1 MSSLGSRNNSTLPL
15 KTQLKSAENRPI
27 EDSENLKMSRNVK
40 TNLVASIS
48 AFGTVQNLI
57 EQALVSIKSNK
68 QKVLTENREKI
79 LEIYM
84 KLDTQ
89 WQLYKSDVI
98 EKEKISAE
106 IFDSM
111 DGSYKPKYEMK
122 SEWSK
127 SQMETFADLIRQDR

>member
-1 MSSLGSRNNSTLPL
+1 
-15 KTQLKSAENRPI
+15 
-27 EDSENLKMSRNVK
+27 MSRNVK